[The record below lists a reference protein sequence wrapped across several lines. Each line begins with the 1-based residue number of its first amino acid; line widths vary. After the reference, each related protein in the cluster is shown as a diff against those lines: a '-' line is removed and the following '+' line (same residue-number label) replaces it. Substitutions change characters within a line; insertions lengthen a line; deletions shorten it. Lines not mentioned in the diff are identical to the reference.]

1 MTGSISKSD
10 IVAARNQ
17 HNRAAGKLFEEML
30 DAACD
35 YYSLTGDAEIEKT
48 PEPRKVVGRTGGRKS
63 MMICINEKKAQPD
76 YKGTLLGGR
85 SVVFEAK
92 HTDTEKMEQSR
103 VSDEQAHCLDRHEL
117 LGALCF
123 VVISFSHEKF
133 FRVPWGDWK
142 RMKEMYG
149 RKYIKADDLAG
160 SELSIDSGFIDFLIS

>member
-1 MTGSISKSD
+1 MTNSISKSD

-103 VSDEQAHCLDRHEL
+103 VSHEQTKSLDRHER

-123 VVISFSHEKF
+123 VLVSFSHEKF

-149 RKYIKADDLAG
+149 RRYIKADDLAG
-160 SELSIDSGFIDFLIS
+160 CELSISGGFIDFLAI